1 MVYVITPW
9 QCLLDF
15 NSQNLLV
22 VLKEREK
29 ILDRSVVVVM
39 LNNDKQVKLDLFI
52 LGFFFF
58 FQIKKKLSPP
68 FFQVVS
74 NVFFFYFSV
83 NNDGMKR
90 IRVKDISSMF
100 LLFKGIC
107 THLAKLKKFNTDFYF
122 EGDAGQGERE
132 GGGVYM

>member
-22 VLKEREK
+22 LKGREK

-39 LNNDKQVKLDLFI
+39 LNNDKQVKLGLVI
-52 LGFFFF
+52 LEFFLDKKKIIHPPPHFFRLYPMFFFL
-58 FQIKKKLSPP
+58 Q
-68 FFQVVS
+68 
-74 NVFFFYFSV
+74 YFCV

-122 EGDAGQGERE
+122 EGDAG
-132 GGGVYM
+132 